1 VSFALGEH
9 AKDFCYDELVLLGTK
24 ESKEQI
30 KNERKTMEKSKD
42 ELAQIFSE
50 EVGEKVLYNDVEP
63 IELDVDDEVN

>member
-1 VSFALGEH
+1 
-9 AKDFCYDELVLLGTK
+9 
-24 ESKEQI
+24 
-30 KNERKTMEKSKD
+30 MEKSKD